1 MKKTYKLKDL
11 GCANCAAKME
21 RAISKI
27 KGVNS
32 VNINF
37 MTGKLEIEAA
47 DDEFEKI
54 MELSKIKIKKIE
66 RQVVIEE
73 CL

>member
-1 MKKTYKLKDL
+1 MKKIYKLKDL

-21 RAISKI
+21 RSIGKI

-37 MTGKLEIEAA
+37 MTGKLEIDAN
-47 DDEFEKI
+47 DEDFENI
-54 MELSKIKIKKIE
+54 IELSKIKIKKIE
-66 RQVVIEE
+66 RQVVVEE
-73 CL
+73 C

>member
-21 RAISKI
+21 RSIGKI

-32 VNINF
+32 VTINF
-37 MTGKLEIEAA
+37 MTGKFELDAIDE
-47 DDEFEKI
+47 EFESI
-54 MELSKIKIKKIE
+54 LELSKIKIKKIE
-66 RQVVIEE
+66 RQVVVEE
-73 CL
+73 C